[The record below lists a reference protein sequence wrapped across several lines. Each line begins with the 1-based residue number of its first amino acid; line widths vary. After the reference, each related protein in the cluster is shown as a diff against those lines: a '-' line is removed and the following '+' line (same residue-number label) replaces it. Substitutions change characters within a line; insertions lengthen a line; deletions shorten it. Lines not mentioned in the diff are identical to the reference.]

1 MMLIFLTLV
10 GAALLGLVVVVIY
23 LNDRVNELERRT
35 SPGGSGGGGSGGD
48 DGTWRGLSGKRLWD
62 VMTGK
67 SGGPA
72 LDPTALEALR
82 SSYEDVLSKHIE
94 SLFKAG
100 QADARKGASAQ
111 PTSVK
116 SLASPRGTVQSWI
129 PLNHANALYRA
140 GHDSVKDDIYET
152 ERVRMALDE
161 TTQIL
166 YAQTHLPLAQPF
178 SDLLMPLPSSGDPGE
193 EPAGLGQTGAT
204 AGPATPQLAT
214 AAAVPP
220 ALPGSGPAPALGAAT
235 PPGATAS
242 GGGMFAAS
250 APAAPKPP
258 GSTAR

>member
-35 SPGGSGGGGSGGD
+35 SPNGGGGGGGGD

-72 LDPTALEALR
+72 LEPAALDSLR

-100 QADARKGASAQ
+100 QADARKGANAQ

-178 SDLLMPLPSSGDPGE
+178 SDLLMPLPSSGDSSE
-193 EPAGLGQTGAT
+193 DPAGGPEGFGSS
-204 AGPATPQLAT
+204 AGPTAPQPASGAG
-214 AAAVPP
+214 AAP
-220 ALPGSGPAPALGAAT
+220 ALPGGNAPPALGAA
-235 PPGATAS
+235 PSPASTAS

-258 GSTAR
+258 GGA